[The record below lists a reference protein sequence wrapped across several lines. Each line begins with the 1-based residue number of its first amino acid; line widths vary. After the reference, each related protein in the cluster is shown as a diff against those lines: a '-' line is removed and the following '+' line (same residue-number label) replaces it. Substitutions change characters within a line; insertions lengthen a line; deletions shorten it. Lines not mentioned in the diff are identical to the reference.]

1 MTGKRLGDNQ
11 PAVALHA
18 AKADG
23 GNGQNSATP
32 ARDTELRRMAA
43 FRVRETAN
51 RIATLANNAH
61 NEALRQE
68 LLSICQRL
76 MQEERALLDPT
87 GPPRD
92 D

>member
-1 MTGKRLGDNQ
+1 MTGKGLGGNR
-11 PAVALHA
+11 PAVALQA

-23 GNGQNSATP
+23 GDGQGSATP

-51 RIATLANNAH
+51 RIATLANNAQ

-76 MQEERALLDPT
+76 MQEERALLEAT
-87 GPPRD
+87 GSPRD
-92 D
+92 N